1 MDLFTEYES
10 DYTRLRVEIDDEIA
24 RGRGSVFPVEKWSSK
39 VEATLRQ
46 MDMEVRSIA
55 PDERAAVEA
64 RLRQYRAE
72 VKDRRQGIA
81 ELKAATEDA
90 WNIGQSGKDRE
101 RLINT
106 NDHLER
112 SSNRLE
118 KAQVEALEIERLGQD
133 IMGDLHQQREVVLRV
148 RGNVGQL
155 GENTS
160 MARRIL
166 DRMSRRAMVNR
177 LLTSVVVCFVSFLL
191 VAAFIAVMT
200 APRSSR

>member
-55 PDERAAVEA
+55 PDERSAVET

-112 SSNRLE
+112 SANKLE

-166 DRMSRRAMVNR
+166 ESMSRRAMVNR
-177 LLTSVVVCFVSFLL
+177 LLTTVVVCFVSFLL
-191 VAAFIAVMT
+191 VAAFLAVMT